1 MELVQILCND
11 EMVSLLSLV
20 MDGQRHQA
28 LTGVRQLLAF
38 VTSPELRTHTPPN
51 QI

>member
-1 MELVQILCND
+1 
-11 EMVSLLSLV
+11 

-38 VTSPELRTHTPPN
+38 ETSPELRTHHTPIIRQPLEEYSP
-51 QI
+51 